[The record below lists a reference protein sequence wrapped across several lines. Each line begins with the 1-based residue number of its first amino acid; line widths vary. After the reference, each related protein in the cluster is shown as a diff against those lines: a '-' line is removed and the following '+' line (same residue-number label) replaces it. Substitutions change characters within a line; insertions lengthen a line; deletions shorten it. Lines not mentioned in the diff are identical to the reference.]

1 MLNEFVES
9 FATGFCIGAVG
20 SVVAVA
26 IWIIYELVR
35 DMKKEDK

>member
-1 MLNEFVES
+1 MISEFVES

-20 SVVAVA
+20 SVIAVA

-35 DMKKEDK
+35 DMKKEEE